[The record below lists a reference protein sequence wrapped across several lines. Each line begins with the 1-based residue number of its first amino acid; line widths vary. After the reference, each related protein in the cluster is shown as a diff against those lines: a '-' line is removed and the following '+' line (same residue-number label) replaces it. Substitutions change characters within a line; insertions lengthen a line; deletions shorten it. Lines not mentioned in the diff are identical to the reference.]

1 MAVPRKATLPCCP
14 HVKTPPTRL
23 QYPTHIGGHD
33 ATSGTGQGQEEER
46 RRTQEASCTDEWV
59 SPRVEAA
66 KAAAD
71 LHSQAHTQD
80 SSQASD
86 ESKDETRGGV
96 EAWELFLLQGPLT
109 QRGQS
114 IPPALDLNPYS
125 TELQAHVL
133 TSSHDFLEAPKSEG
147 SGYSQDLHSP
157 GLSVNSLHEPPT
169 CSHPPSPSQVPVR
182 GRA

>member
-1 MAVPRKATLPCCP
+1 MKGGIPPPVCSQLLCWKALHMSCLLVVIPGGHGGAPKAVPPSCP
-14 HVKTPPTRL
+14 HVKIPTRP

-46 RRTQEASCTDEWV
+46 RGTQEAGCTHQWV

-71 LHSQAHTQD
+71 FHTQAHTQD

-86 ESKDETRGGV
+86 ESKDETGWVG
-96 EAWELFLLQGPLT
+96 AQELFLLQGPLT

-114 IPPALDLNPYS
+114 IPTAL
-125 TELQAHVL
+125 T
-133 TSSHDFLEAPKSEG
+133 PKSIQRRTPG
-147 SGYSQDLHSP
+147 PCVTSP
-157 GLSVNSLHEPPT
+157 H
-169 CSHPPSPSQVPVR
+169 CS
-182 GRA
+182 